1 MSVRLNRVAIQKV
14 MGEKNLTG
22 SAVAR
27 EMGIS
32 NSALSAALLRGTY
45 SHINAVKLAKA
56 LGVPYESILREES
69 S

>member
-1 MSVRLNRVAIQKV
+1 MSVRLNRVAIQKI

-27 EMGIS
+27 EMGVS

-56 LGVPYESILREES
+56 LGVKYEDVLKPEGS
-69 S
+69 